1 MVLVIMLRWFFL
13 IASMLVSLAALPESR
28 PAAQLATQS
37 PPPLQAET
45 PIVLTM
51 MAGETIVL
59 SYRAQGSQLITVSA
73 KSLEAPGVLD
83 PVLEVLDA
91 NDRRLAINDDRNLT
105 YGDLA
110 ETDAVIPDLLL
121 PEAAVYFVQVRTF
134 TGAGTGRLQ
143 LALTA
148 APPPPSAQAQPAD
161 ALTRVLVSVPE
172 YGVAEYAVQAYTG
185 QRLSLG
191 ALAHTEGFDT
201 ILELLSPQQDIVA
214 ENDDHPDSELGLGE
228 RDSFIG
234 GIDIPETGIY
244 IARVRGYG
252 GAGGEVELIIEREQ
266 IEPVLTPPSLRD
278 PIIAEDKVEI
288 GDVFEQ
294 TFNAAAGDLVTLIV
308 EPQTIELDP
317 RIAVV
322 DFYDRVIET
331 GERIEGN
338 SNLPARIERLLIETT
353 GEYTAQVRSYLDT
366 AGAFRLSILHEARSV
381 PFHEPTATTASG
393 ELITPGQT
401 YRQTFA
407 AQAGDY
413 VTVEVRSQTIGFDP
427 RLRLIAPDG
436 DVLAAN
442 DDHGSSDPTLGLLDA
457 RIHLYPITVDSMYT
471 LEIDAYDATPGLF
484 EVTIRSLR

>member
-1 MVLVIMLRWFFL
+1 MLRWFFF
-13 IASMLVSLAALPESR
+13 IASIFIVLTTLPASKLAAQ
-28 PAAQLATQS
+28 PATPS
-37 PPPLQAET
+37 PPPLQAES
-45 PIVLTM
+45 PLVLVLM
-51 MAGETIVL
+51 EGETAVF
-59 SYRAQGSQLITVSA
+59 SYRAQGSQSITVSA

-91 NDRRLAINDDRNLT
+91 DNRRLAINDDRNLT

-121 PEAAVYFVQVRTF
+121 PEAAVYFIQVRTF
-134 TGAGTGRLQ
+134 TGTGTGRLQ

-148 APPPPSAQAQPAD
+148 APPPPSAQSQAGD
-161 ALTRVLVSVPE
+161 AITRVLVSVPQ
-172 YGVAEYAVQAYTG
+172 YGVAEYAVQVYTG

-191 ALAHTEGFDT
+191 ALAHTDGFDT
-201 ILELLSPQQDIVA
+201 ILELLSPEQDIIS
-214 ENDDHPDSELGLGE
+214 ENDDHAGDEMGLGE

-234 GIDIPETGIY
+234 ALDITDTGIY

-252 GAGGEVELIIEREQ
+252 GAGGDVELIIEREQ
-266 IEPVLTPPSLRD
+266 VEPVIAPPRLRD
-278 PIIAEDKVEI
+278 PIVAEDEVEI

-294 TFNAAAGDLVTLIV
+294 PFNATAGDLVTVIV
-308 EPQTIELDP
+308 EPLTIELDP

-322 DFYDRVIET
+322 DLFNRVIET

-353 GEYTAQVRSYLDT
+353 GDYTAQVRSYLDT
-366 AGAFRLSILHEARSV
+366 GGAFKLTILHEARAV
-381 PFHEPTATTASG
+381 PFHEPTVTTANG
-393 ELITPGQT
+393 ELTTPGQI

-413 VTVEVRSQTIGFDP
+413 VTVEVRSQTVGFDP
-427 RLRLIAPDG
+427 RLRLIAPSG

-457 RIHLYPITVDSMYT
+457 RIHLYPITVAGTYT
-471 LEIDAYDATPGLF
+471 LEIDAFDATPGLF